1 MSACIAMCA
10 FASATQHFQFFLVG
24 QIKAVNGY
32 AELPIQGPHACAQSC
47 GIFVHEAAHCQA
59 RCAPGDAAL
68 RASDQ
73 LRIWR
78 MDSICSRL
86 QATVFSPSAQGQL
99 VCCCYCRPQSAGS
112 AGPCHI

>member
-1 MSACIAMCA
+1 MRAR
-10 FASATQHFQFFLVG
+10 HLG
-24 QIKAVNGY
+24 
-32 AELPIQGPHACAQSC
+32 

-78 MDSICSRL
+78 MDSNCSRL
-86 QATVFSPSAQGQL
+86 QATVFPHSSGPACVFLLLPSPISWLNG
-99 VCCCYCRPQSAGS
+99 AGS
-112 AGPCHI
+112 YLTSVLVGQSG